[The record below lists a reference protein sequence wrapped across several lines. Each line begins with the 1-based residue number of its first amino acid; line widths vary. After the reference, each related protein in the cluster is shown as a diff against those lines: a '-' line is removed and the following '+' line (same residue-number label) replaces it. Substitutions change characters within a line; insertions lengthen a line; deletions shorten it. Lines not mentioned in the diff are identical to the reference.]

1 MLDQEDWFMLIYV
14 GAVEWLEFDA
24 NTAATVEME
33 IQIILS
39 KTGLMDCKRLQR
51 C

>member
-1 MLDQEDWFMLIYV
+1 MLIYV